1 VRDVR
6 DLEVASVGGGADTT
20 PDAVR
25 AACALLGPLVA
36 LMVLRVWMVGFEWP
50 AFVLA
55 YGTAHGLDM
64 TSSSGWVLAELRTP
78 GQWSVLVDLGA
89 TLASVG
95 FMVAMVRRWWG
106 ARLLLLGAVG
116 AAGIDV
122 VASLAYPVPWWFLVA
137 GVLAAVTVL
146 ALVVLVCRPATSM
159 HLQPEPISL
168 KEFAESC

>member
-1 VRDVR
+1 MRDVR
-6 DLEVASVGGGADTT
+6 DLEVASVGGGVDST

-25 AACALLGPLVA
+25 AACALLVPLVA

-50 AFVLA
+50 AFVRA

-64 TSSSGWVLAELRTP
+64 ASSSGWVQAELRTP
-78 GQWSVLVDLGA
+78 GQWAVVVDLGA
-89 TLASVG
+89 ASASAG
-95 FMVAMVRRWWG
+95 LMVALVRRWWG
-106 ARLLLLGAVG
+106 ARVLLLGVAG

-137 GVLAAVTVL
+137 GVLAAATVL

-159 HLQPEPISL
+159 HLQPEPNSL